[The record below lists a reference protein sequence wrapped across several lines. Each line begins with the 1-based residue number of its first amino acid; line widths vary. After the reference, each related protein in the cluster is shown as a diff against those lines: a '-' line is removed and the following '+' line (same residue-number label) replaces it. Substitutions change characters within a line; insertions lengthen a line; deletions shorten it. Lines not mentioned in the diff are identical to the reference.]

1 MNTAPIPLDLL
12 CIGTTAYDLVFSI
25 PADPVADAKTQADDF
40 FSAGG
45 GPAINGGVLA
55 ARHGLRTGFCGYLDR
70 DFFGE
75 KHFQELANEGIL
87 LDWVVRGNGPLPDG
101 GGAG

>member
-25 PADPVADAKTQADDF
+25 PADPTPDAKTQANDF

-45 GPAINGGVLA
+45 GPALNGGVTA
-55 ARHGLRTGFCGYLDR
+55 ARHGLRTGFCGYLDNQH
-70 DFFGE
+70 FGE
-75 KHFQELANEGIL
+75 RHHQELAAKASCWIGWCAAVTHPRWL
-87 LDWVVRGNGPLPDG
+87 
-101 GGAG
+101 